1 MTESNLEKINQIRLV
16 SVLAITQ
23 KAMERFGKERLAQI
37 PDPYNSDLVSTQELG
52 VLAKDTLANQSVAE
66 SVEQL
71 SNIQQED
78 NFQQIIQ
85 VARNYTNGANHD
97 LVEKQLQ
104 ELEQLKVSGI
114 ENFKAQIQPLRIIEQ
129 SVDEIEIEQ
138 FEKDNLDLDSPI
150 TQIRELYFPS
160 LTIYTTAEL
169 EQQLK
174 LDAIEA
180 LASSLAQKQNV
191 GVSKKVGGQAA
202 LLFNSIENERAFSD
216 LVETVQAQLGENQ
229 FFMEHE
235 DLMEY
240 LDQVKSDRL
249 EGFKGN
255 FQSFLGEQR
264 TSIEIKQDFK
274 GISVEE
280 QLARLKQNE
289 EVVTI
294 DNSTTITQMKTTDL
308 AQQTEQ
314 ELQKIKEQQLNI
326 GETRVQQRQ

>member
-235 DLMEY
+235 
-240 LDQVKSDRL
+240 
-249 EGFKGN
+249 
-255 FQSFLGEQR
+255 
-264 TSIEIKQDFK
+264 
-274 GISVEE
+274 
-280 QLARLKQNE
+280 
-289 EVVTI
+289 
-294 DNSTTITQMKTTDL
+294 
-308 AQQTEQ
+308 
-314 ELQKIKEQQLNI
+314 
-326 GETRVQQRQ
+326 